1 MRLPL
6 LNTCSITPEYI
17 LKNIE
22 NEHQNIICG
31 NRIDYF
37 RTIYTFSH
45 RLCEKKKFSSD
56 LLSKNSCLL
65 ICIFCSHHTNKKYYD
80 SLPREKS

>member
-31 NRIDYF
+31 NINDYF

-45 RLCEKKKFSSD
+45 RLCEKK
-56 LLSKNSCLL
+56 NSHQ
-65 ICIFCSHHTNKKYYD
+65 IYYRKT
-80 SLPREKS
+80 LVY

>member
-6 LNTCSITPEYI
+6 LNTCIITPEYI

-45 RLCEKKKFSSD
+45 RLCEKK
-56 LLSKNSCLL
+56 NSHQ
-65 ICIFCSHHTNKKYYD
+65 IYYQKT
-80 SLPREKS
+80 LVY